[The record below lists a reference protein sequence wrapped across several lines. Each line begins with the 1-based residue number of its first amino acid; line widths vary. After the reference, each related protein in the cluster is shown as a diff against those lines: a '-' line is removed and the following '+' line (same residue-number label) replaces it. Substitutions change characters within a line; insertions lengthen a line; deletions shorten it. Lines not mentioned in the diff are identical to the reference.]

1 MNRLSKGVV
10 IASAVAGLV
19 SGGSLVAWATDA
31 AESDQVR
38 CAGINECKGQG
49 ACGGATHDCA
59 GKNECK
65 GKGWVKVDSA
75 EECKEKGGE
84 VVASQEE

>member
-1 MNRLSKGVV
+1 MNALSKGFV

-31 AESDQVR
+31 AESDYVR
-38 CAGINECKGQG
+38 CAGVNECKGQG
-49 ACGGATHDCA
+49 ACGGASHDCA

-65 GKGWVKVDSA
+65 GKGWVKAASA

-84 VVASQEE
+84 VVK